1 MKGILVETQ
10 SYDLDIR
17 IQRTGK
23 LIASGLVVGNNDEQI
38 AEHVLRAHPGEFKEA
53 PLIGAAVSQMI
64 NGLTD
69 PFWASRTRDMLISA
83 GLPVTRVIVENNQ
96 ITIE

>member
-17 IQRTGK
+17 VKRTGK
-23 LIASGLVVGNNDEQI
+23 LITSGLIIGNADEQI
-38 AEHVLRAHPGEFKEA
+38 AEHVLRAHQGEFKET

-64 NGLTD
+64 NGQKD
-69 PFWASRTRDMLISA
+69 PFWANRARDMLIGA